1 MNQKREI
8 IKSLIVIAVS
18 IFIILVSNKIF
29 EININ
34 GGKNK
39 ENFEYPKAKVL
50 KVNKE
55 MLTPDPNFK
64 NIKLG
69 YQDIEIEILNGKYK
83 NQKFNI
89 RNSVSRMYNI
99 RVKEGMTVIAGIYTK
114 DGEISDTAI
123 YSYRRGNIILILIL
137 ILFAVMIAVGNVKGL
152 KSFTMIFFDAVMILY
167 LTVPLAYKGLN
178 PILSSI
184 LTAIIIAALNM
195 FMINGKSK
203 KTNAAIISTVT
214 TVIISAMLSYIFGLI
229 THLSGITMDK
239 VENIMYIAE
248 NTKMSISGFIFM
260 IVIITYLG
268 IIMDVVQSTLTSIFN
283 EYNHGNSD
291 EKNLFLI
298 GMDSGKTVFETKIS
312 TIIFGFL
319 GFSFIDIILMRA
331 VDLPFNQLINMDII
345 GTSLIQLIC
354 GCIGIIIAV
363 PITSWVSV
371 KILKNN

>member
-1 MNQKREI
+1 MSQKKEI
-8 IKSLIVIAVS
+8 IKSLILIAVS

-29 EININ
+29 EINIS

-39 ENFEYPKAKVL
+39 EDFEYPKAKVL

-64 NIKLG
+64 NIELG

-123 YSYRRGNIILILIL
+123 YSYRRGNVLLILIL

-152 KSFTMIFFDAVMILY
+152 KSFSMIFFDAVMILY

-203 KTNAAIISTVT
+203 KTNAAIISTVIAVT
-214 TVIISAMLSYIFGLI
+214 ISAMLSYIFGII

-239 VENIMYIAE
+239 AENIMYIAE
-248 NTKMSISGFIFM
+248 NTKMNISGFIFM
-260 IVIITYLG
+260 IVTITYLG
-268 IIMDVVQSTLTSIFN
+268 IIMDIVQSTLTSIFN

-291 EKNLFLI
+291 EKNLFSI
-298 GMDSGKTVFETKIS
+298 GMDSGKTVFETKIN

-319 GFSFIDIILMRA
+319 GFSFIDIISMRA

-371 KILKNN
+371 RMLKNN

>member
-8 IKSLIVIAVS
+8 IKSLIVLAVS

-39 ENFEYPKAKVL
+39 ESFEYPKAKVL

-99 RVKEGMTVIAGIYTK
+99 RVKEGMTVVAGIYTK

-214 TVIISAMLSYIFGLI
+214 AVTISAMLSYLFGLI

-248 NTKMSISGFIFM
+248 NTKMGISGFIFM

-291 EKNLFLI
+291 EKNLFSI

>member
-69 YQDIEIEILNGKYK
+69 YQDIEIKILNGKYK

-137 ILFAVMIAVGNVKGL
+137 ILFAVMIAVGNIKGL

-184 LTAIIIAALNM
+184 LTAIIIAVLNM
-195 FMINGKSK
+195 FMINGRSK

-214 TVIISAMLSYIFGLI
+214 AVIISAMLSYIFGII

-248 NTKMSISGFIFM
+248 NTKMNISGFIFM

-291 EKNLFLI
+291 EKNLFSI

>member
-1 MNQKREI
+1 MNRKKEI
-8 IKSLIVIAVS
+8 IKSLTLIAVS

-39 ENFEYPKAKVL
+39 EDFEYPKAKVL

-69 YQDIEIEILNGKYK
+69 YQDIEIEILDGKYK

-123 YSYRRGNIILILIL
+123 YSYRRGNVLLILIL

-152 KSFTMIFFDAVMILY
+152 KSFSMIFFDAVMILY

-184 LTAIIIAALNM
+184 LTAITIAVLNM
-195 FMINGKSK
+195 FMINGKGK
-203 KTNAAIISTVT
+203 KTNAAIISTVIA
-214 TVIISAMLSYIFGLI
+214 VAISAMLSYLFGLI

-239 VENIMYIAE
+239 AENIMYIAE
-248 NTKMSISGFIFM
+248 NTKMNISGFIFM
-260 IVIITYLG
+260 IVVITYLG
-268 IIMDVVQSTLTSIFN
+268 IIMDVVQFTLTSIFN
-283 EYNHGNSD
+283 EYNHGNHD
-291 EKNLFLI
+291 EKNLFSI

-312 TIIFGFL
+312 TLIFGFL
-319 GFSFIDIILMRA
+319 GFSFIDIISMRA
-331 VDLPFNQLINMDII
+331 VDLQFNQLIWI
-345 GTSLIQLIC
+345 
-354 GCIGIIIAV
+354 
-363 PITSWVSV
+363 
-371 KILKNN
+371 